1 MLKFLQTSI
10 RNKILA
16 IPLVIIVSISVLAI
30 LYFPSN
36 KASESKQTLS
46 EEIDIVADLLSYGFG
61 VALDAGD
68 FKAMNTAHETLKEKK
83 QISYVIIFDDN
94 NKVINSYNP
103 HDFKIDLNRSSF
115 SDKILMS
122 RDFIEKAKPIK
133 TAAATYGTVVVGISL
148 QPVKEKVS
156 SIITSTLLVSL
167 VFLILFITMALLVS
181 NRIIQ
186 PIKAVMET
194 LRSLSSGDLTHKC
207 KVTSIDETGHIAAA
221 VNQTID
227 SFTEI
232 IRNIKSYSGV
242 LTVESGHL
250 SEKSSV
256 ISDNSSSIVAKT
268 GQTTQSVKD
277 SDDSVSAISD
287 TAGQMSSNI
296 NTVASS
302 IEEMSSSLNEVA
314 RNCQKE
320 SQIASEANT
329 QSKLTR
335 QLMDKLDL
343 SAREIS
349 KIVDAINAVAKKTNL
364 LALNATI
371 EAASAGEAGKGFA
384 VVASEVKDL
393 AYQTAN
399 ATGQIKKLVNEM
411 QNNTD
416 NAVDAIAKIDGI
428 IGDVNIISQTIVSA
442 VEEQSATIHEISKNM
457 TDVNSSAH
465 SIASNVNTSAHGIKQ
480 IMTLIVDVDSSLK
493 ETTSSV
499 SVIKGSAD
507 QLAKIV
513 EGLNNIIM
521 KFKLSEKA

>member
-1 MLKFLQTSI
+1 MFNFLKTSI

-16 IPLVIIVSISVLAI
+16 IPLIIILSFSVLTT

-36 KASESKQTLS
+36 KASEAKETLS

-68 FKAMNTAHETLKEKK
+68 FEAMNTVYETLKEKK

-94 NKVINSYNP
+94 NGVINSYNP

-115 SDKILMS
+115 SDKVLVTK
-122 RDFIEKAKPIK
+122 DFIEKSKQIK
-133 TAAATYGTVVVGISL
+133 TAVATYGTVVVGISL

-156 SIITSTLLVSL
+156 TVITFTLLVSL
-167 VFLILFITMALLVS
+167 AFLIVFVTIALLLS

-194 LRSLSSGDLTHKC
+194 LKSLSSGDLTKKC
-207 KVTSIDETGHIAAA
+207 KVTSVDETGHIAAA

-242 LTVESGHL
+242 LTVESGQL

-256 ISDNSSSIVAKT
+256 ISDNSSSIVEKT
-268 GQTTQSVKD
+268 SHTTQSVKD

-287 TAGQMSSNI
+287 TAGEMSLNI
-296 NTVASS
+296 NTVASA

-320 SQIASEANT
+320 SQIASEANN
-329 QSKLTR
+329 QSKLSR

-343 SAREIS
+343 SAREIG
-349 KIVDAINAVAKKTNL
+349 KIVDTINSIAKKTNL

-384 VVASEVKDL
+384 VVASEVKNL
-393 AYQTAN
+393 AFQTAN

-428 IGDVNIISQTIVSA
+428 IGDVNTISHTIVSA
-442 VEEQSATIHEISKNM
+442 VEEQSATISEISNNM
-457 TDVNSSAH
+457 SSVNTSAK
-465 SIASNVNTSAHGIKQ
+465 SIASNVNTSAHGIKE

-499 SVIKGSAD
+499 SVIKGSTD

-513 EGLNNIIM
+513 EGLNTIIM
-521 KFKLSEKA
+521 KFKLADNT